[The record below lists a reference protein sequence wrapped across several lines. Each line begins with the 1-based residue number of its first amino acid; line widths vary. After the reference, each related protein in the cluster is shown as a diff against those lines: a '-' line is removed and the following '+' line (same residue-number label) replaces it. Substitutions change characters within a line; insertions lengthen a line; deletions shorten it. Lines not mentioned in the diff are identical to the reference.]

1 MIEYEN
7 LAKTNAPYITSLS
20 EAASEVLRSGWY
32 ILGQKVTAF
41 ESAFSQYLGARHCI
55 GVANGLDALTLSL
68 VALELPE
75 GSEVLVA
82 SNSYI
87 ATILGIL
94 HAGLV
99 PVLVEPDIATYNI
112 NPEYLQASLNSKTR
126 ALCIT
131 HLYGRA
137 CDMARITA
145 FARLN
150 HLVIVEDCAQSHGA
164 KFDGRMTGTY
174 GLGCFSFYPTK
185 NLGALGDAGAVITD
199 NDEWADK
206 LRHLRNYGSKKKY
219 FNQYVGYNSRLDELQ
234 AAFLLKKLPD
244 LDNITAHKRTLA
256 GLYRQHLPAQ
266 LFHPAAVQPEQDV
279 HHIFPIRHPQRDAL
293 KQFLLERDIKTEIHY
308 PVPPHRQEA
317 MQGQLEGHYPL
328 ADLIHDSILS
338 LPISPA
344 TSADQVLQVCQ
355 AIQAFCVASE
365 SNIETNLKSP

>member
-7 LAKTNAPYITSLS
+7 LAKTNAPYMASLC
-20 EAASEVLRSGWY
+20 EAASDVVQSGWY
-32 ILGQKVTAF
+32 ISGEKVAAF
-41 ESAFSQYLGARHCI
+41 ESAFAQYLGVKHCI
-55 GVANGLDALTLSL
+55 GVANGLDALTLSF
-68 VALELPE
+68 VALDLPK

-82 SNSYI
+82 SNTYI

-112 NPEYLQASLNSKTR
+112 NPDCLQASLSRKTR
-126 ALCIT
+126 ALCVT

-137 CDMARITA
+137 CDMARITV
-145 FARLN
+145 FAQLN
-150 HLVIVEDCAQSHGA
+150 DLAIVEDCAQSHGA
-164 KFDGRMTGTY
+164 QFDGRMTGAY

-185 NLGALGDAGAVITD
+185 NLGALGDAGAITTD

-244 LDNITAHKRTLA
+244 LNHITEHKRLLA
-256 GLYRQHLPAQ
+256 GLYRQHLPQ
-266 LFHPAAVQPEQDV
+266 EIFHPPAADSEQDV
-279 HHIFPIRHPQRDAL
+279 HHIFPIRHPHRDSL
-293 KQFLLERDIKTEIHY
+293 KQFLLERGVKTEIHY
-308 PVPPHRQEA
+308 PVPPHRQMA
-317 MQGQLEGHYPL
+317 MQGLLNGEYPV
-328 ADLIHDSILS
+328 ADLIHSSILS

-344 TSADQVLQVCQ
+344 TSSDEVMQVCQ
-355 AIQAFCVASE
+355 RVREFCA
-365 SNIETNLKSP
+365 TT

>member
-7 LAKTNAPYITSLS
+7 LAKTNAPYMASLC
-20 EAASEVLRSGWY
+20 EVANEVVRSGWY
-32 ILGQKVTAF
+32 ILGQKVAEF
-41 ESAFSQYLGARHCI
+41 ESSFAQYIGVKHCI
-55 GVANGLDALTLSL
+55 GVANGLDALTLSF
-68 VALELPE
+68 VALDLPE

-82 SNSYI
+82 SNTYI
-87 ATILGIL
+87 ATILGVL

-99 PVLVEPDIATYNI
+99 PVLVEPDVTTYNI
-112 NPEYLQASLNSKTR
+112 NPERLQASLSSKTR
-126 ALCIT
+126 AICIT

-137 CDMARITA
+137 CDMAGITA
-145 FARLN
+145 FAQSYG
-150 HLVIVEDCAQSHGA
+150 LVIVEDCAQSHGA

-185 NLGALGDAGAVITD
+185 NLGALGDAGVVTTD

-234 AAFLLKKLPD
+234 AAFLLKKLSD
-244 LDNITAHKRTLA
+244 LDYITAHKRALA
-256 GLYRQHLPAQ
+256 TLYRQHLPAE
-266 LFHPAAVQPEQDV
+266 LFHPAAIHPEQDV
-279 HHIFPIRHPQRDAL
+279 HHIFPIRHPRRDAL

-308 PVPPHRQEA
+308 PVPPHRQTA
-317 MQGQLEGHYPL
+317 MQGRLKGDYPL

-344 TSADQVLQVCQ
+344 TSADEVLQVCQ
-355 AIQAFCVASE
+355 AIQAFCVAHE
-365 SNIETNLKSP
+365 SDIQTASKSP